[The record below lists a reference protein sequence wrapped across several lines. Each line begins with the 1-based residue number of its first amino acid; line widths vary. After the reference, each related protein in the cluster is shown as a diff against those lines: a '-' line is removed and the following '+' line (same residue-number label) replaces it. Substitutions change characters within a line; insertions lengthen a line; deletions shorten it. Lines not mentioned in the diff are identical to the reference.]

1 MSVVKSGI
9 GVRSVV
15 GYFRLGAWR
24 SSQEGAVWR
33 SQRCLYVQNRG
44 GGWTLQAETEHM
56 PRQIEVLTSSP
67 GTNTRKSDGGGGTFF
82 HAGSEHI

>member
-1 MSVVKSGI
+1 MEESEVSLCAE
-9 GVRSVV
+9 S
-15 GYFRLGAWR
+15 
-24 SSQEGAVWR
+24 
-33 SQRCLYVQNRG
+33 G